1 MIINYHFTVLI
12 YLSLVLIIPV
22 LYGVFLKNEHR
33 DRIILITVCSLMFI
47 MLSLRKPFS
56 DVAVYRDIY
65 GSLKGISFSEMMK
78 DFHFIKV
85 SSITGV
91 EWGYSFMCWILT
103 KIGIPFQIFLVLE
116 SAFCVFCI
124 YHFID
129 KNSVNFP
136 LSIALIIGLG
146 LFDYLFI
153 IIRQTMAFG
162 FLLLAFEQMQKRN
175 IPLFAVLVAVAVM
188 MHRTAMLFVVVFP
201 LSYLRVTKI
210 SVAVFS
216 CASFLIIPLYPLFE
230 RLFIR
235 KAFSFMFKDG
245 YLGDSGFEF
254 KKLIII
260 ILAIIVFLMVF
271 SRQKEDQDE
280 KDKAAFWAF
289 MLSLPIQVTACY
301 VPILGRVSTLMYLP
315 FAAAV
320 IPNYME
326 TNENKRLVRIFEIL
340 VFAAV
345 LAYYAFCLIY
355 DRRELELIP
364 YRLFFMD

>member
-1 MIINYHFTVLI
+1 M
-12 YLSLVLIIPV
+12 
-22 LYGVFLKNEHR
+22 R
-33 DRIILITVCSLMFI
+33 
-47 MLSLRKPFS
+47 
-56 DVAVYRDIY
+56 
-65 GSLKGISFSEMMK
+65 

-103 KIGIPFQIFLVLE
+103 KIGVPFQVFLALE

-129 KNSVNFP
+129 KNSVCFP

-162 FLLLAFEQMQKRN
+162 FLLLAFEQMKKRN

-201 LSYLRVTKI
+201 LSYLRVTRI
-210 SVAVFS
+210 SVAAFS
-216 CASFLIIPLYPLFE
+216 GASLLIIPVYPLFE
-230 RLFIR
+230 KLFIR
-235 KAFSFMFKDG
+235 KAFSIMFKDG

-254 KKLIII
+254 KKLILII
-260 ILAIIVFLMVF
+260 AAIIVFLMVF
-271 SRQKEDQDE
+271 SKQKDDQDE
-280 KDKAAFWAF
+280 GDRSLFWAF
-289 MLSLPIQVTACY
+289 MLSLPIQVAACY
-301 VPILGRVSTLMYLP
+301 VPILARVSTLMYLP

-345 LAYYAFCLIY
+345 LAYYAYCLIY
-355 DRRELELIP
+355 VRRELELIP
-364 YRLFFMD
+364 YRLFFME